1 MSQLYVYTVH
11 HAWLK
16 KLEYPEGKTYK
27 ILIHA
32 VGVFKDLW
40 PGAAGGQDEATTGSA
55 PETPQGGVRQEGP
68 TGGNYRVVSPLF
80 LLIWTHFHG

>member
-1 MSQLYVYTVH
+1 MSQLYVYAVH

-16 KLEYPEGKTYK
+16 KLEYPEGKMYK
-27 ILIHA
+27 ILIPA

-55 PETPQGGVRQEGP
+55 PETP
-68 TGGNYRVVSPLF
+68 
-80 LLIWTHFHG
+80 